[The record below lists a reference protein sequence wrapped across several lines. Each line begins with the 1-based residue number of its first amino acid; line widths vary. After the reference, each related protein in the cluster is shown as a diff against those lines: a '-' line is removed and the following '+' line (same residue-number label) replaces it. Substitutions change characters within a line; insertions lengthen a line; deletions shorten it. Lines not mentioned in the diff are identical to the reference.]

1 MNEQL
6 TNKALALLEGFK
18 KKKVTEED
26 LQNAEMCV
34 YRMPENN
41 TKEDFKLLLKM
52 FRDVLQGRWNLNWKS
67 YAILGAAILYVV
79 SPIDAIPDFIPF
91 LGWIDDA
98 WVIAMVVGSLV
109 LEINAYKMSKET
121 FIIH

>member
-1 MNEQL
+1 
-6 TNKALALLEGFK
+6 
-18 KKKVTEED
+18 
-26 LQNAEMCV
+26 MCV

-98 WVIAMVVGSLV
+98 WVITMVVGSLA